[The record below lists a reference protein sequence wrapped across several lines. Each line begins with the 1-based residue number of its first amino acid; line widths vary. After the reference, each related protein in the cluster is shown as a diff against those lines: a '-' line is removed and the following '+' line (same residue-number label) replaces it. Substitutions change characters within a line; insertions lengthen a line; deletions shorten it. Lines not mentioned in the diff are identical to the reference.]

1 MNIAIIGYGKMGQV
15 IEKIALERGHQITL
29 KISASNASDL
39 NPANLKEVDVAIEFT
54 SPENAVKSIF
64 TCLENNVPIV
74 VGTTGWYNQLEE
86 VKQQCKVHNGS
97 LLYATNC
104 SVGVN
109 LFFKLN
115 EMLAKLMNNHSEYNV
130 KMSETHH
137 TQKLD
142 KPSGTA
148 ITLAEGILTNITAKN
163 KWNILPSTNKNEL
176 FIDVHRLENVP
187 GTHQVTYTS
196 TIDDIEIKHTAHNR
210 EGFAQGA
217 VIAAEFIFNKKGIFT
232 MQDVLFGT

>member
-1 MNIAIIGYGKMGQV
+1 MGQV
-15 IEKIALERGHQITL
+15 IEKIALERGHQVTL

-74 VGTTGWYNQLEE
+74 VGTTGWYHQFDE
-86 VKQQCKVHNGS
+86 VKEKCSQHQGT

-115 EMLAKLMNNHSEYNV
+115 EQLAKLMNNHSEYDV
-130 KMSETHH
+130 KMNETHH

-176 FIDVHRLENVP
+176 FIDVHRIENVP

-196 TIDDIEIKHTAHNR
+196 AIDDIEIKHTAHNR

-217 VIAAEFIFNKKGIFT
+217 VIAAEFIHNKKGIFT
-232 MQDVLFGT
+232 MQDVLFGYNLNS